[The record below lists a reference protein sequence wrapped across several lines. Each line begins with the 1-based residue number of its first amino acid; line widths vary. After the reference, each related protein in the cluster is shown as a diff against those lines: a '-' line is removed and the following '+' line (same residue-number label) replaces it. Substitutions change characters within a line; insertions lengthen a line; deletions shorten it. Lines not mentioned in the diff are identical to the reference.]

1 MNTKIFLTLIAI
13 MVISFIGCEHVKQ
26 VIAPDVLSTDAIT
39 TVKIGVIQP
48 SGFYTGFAQGAE
60 LARTEINN
68 TGGLLGMQV
77 EFIVMDNQ
85 GERPVPDAA
94 ESVRIAKTLIEQ
106 DGVSAIMGP
115 IFSNNSIEVG
125 PVVQQLQ
132 RPIIP
137 GSAGDHVTA
146 AGDFVFLVVPPTSVH
161 GAVIAQFAID
171 PSELAAATAATIRQ
185 TGSAYTESL
194 TQAFAENFRELSG
207 KIVASEVYQVGDN
220 TFDAQLENIK
230 AAAPDVLYIAGI
242 IPDIHFVMAQA
253 RELGIQATF
262 LGSGSWD
269 ESQKLF
275 NVLTNNAP
283 LEGAY
288 FTADFSPEVPSARP
302 FAQAYTALFM
312 TPPDSAA
319 ASGYDAMSLL
329 ATAIEEAQTLNPA
342 AIRDALSNITNHEAA
357 TFISHYNANRHPIKS
372 VVINTIRNGQIEL
385 YKVVD
390 PSVSN

>member
-1 MNTKIFLTLIAI
+1 MNTKILLTLITI
-13 MVISFIGCEHVKQ
+13 IVISFTGCERVKQ
-26 VIAPDVLSTDAIT
+26 VIAPDAPDAVS

-48 SGFYTGFAQGAE
+48 SGYYTGFAQGAE
-60 LARTEINN
+60 LARTQINAR
-68 TGGLLGMQV
+68 GGVLGKQI

-85 GERPVPDAA
+85 GTRSVPDAA
-94 ESVRIAKTLIEQ
+94 ESVRIAKEE
-106 DGVSAIMGP
+106 VVAILGP

-125 PVVQQLQ
+125 PIVQQLQ

-146 AGDFVFLVVPPTSVH
+146 AGDFVFLVVPTTSTH

-171 PSELAAATAATIRQ
+171 PSELGATTAATIRQ
-185 TGSAYTESL
+185 TESAYTESL
-194 TQAFAENFRELSG
+194 TEAFEENFRELGG

-220 TFDAQLENIK
+220 TFDAQLTNIK

-253 RELGIQATF
+253 REIGIQATF
-262 LGSGSWD
+262 LGPGSWD
-269 ESQKLF
+269 EAQKLF
-275 NVLTNNAP
+275 STLTDNTP

-288 FTADFSPEVPSARP
+288 FTADFSPEVPSAEH
-302 FAQAYTALFM
+302 FVQAYTALSM
-312 TPPDSAA
+312 TSPDSAA
-319 ASGYDAMSLL
+319 ASGYDAMYLL
-329 ATAIEEAQTLNPA
+329 AIAIEEAQTLNPTA
-342 AIRDALSNITNHEAA
+342 VRDALSNITNYKGA

-372 VVINTIRNGQIEL
+372 VVINTIRDGQIAL

-390 PSVSN
+390 P